1 MLKAWLNESMIDLFS
16 RAFLFLVKN
25 TRKDKKAADTI
36 GNKKRYCYN
45 RYVSILSIGGKRMLR
60 FFPQKNKYIQEKSEF
75 EFEPNG
81 EIPKHIAVIMDG
93 NGRWAQNRRLPRV
106 AGHKEGMETVK
117 KVTKKASRLGVKV
130 LTLYAFSTENWKR
143 PQDEVSFLMQLPV
156 DFFDTFVPELIEEN
170 VKVNV
175 MGYQEFLPE
184 HTQDAVKRAIEQT
197 KENTGMVLNFALNYG
212 SRAEIVT
219 AVQEIAEK
227 AAAKELEPEAIDE
240 AVIADHLMTRFL
252 PAELR
257 DPELVIRTSGEER
270 ISNFLLWQIAYSELY
285 FTKALW
291 PDFDGNH
298 LETAIA
304 SYQNRDRRF
313 GGVKKVNKEDQK

>member
-1 MLKAWLNESMIDLFS
+1 
-16 RAFLFLVKN
+16 
-25 TRKDKKAADTI
+25 
-36 GNKKRYCYN
+36 
-45 RYVSILSIGGKRMLR
+45 MLR

-75 EFEPNG
+75 QFNSEG
-81 EIPKHIAVIMDG
+81 KIPQHVAIIMDG

-117 KVTKKASRLGVKV
+117 KVTKVASGLGVKV

-143 PQDEVSFLMQLPV
+143 PKDEVNFLMQLPV
-156 DFFDTFVPELIEEN
+156 DFFDTFVPELIKEN
-170 VKVNV
+170 VKVHV
-175 MGYQEFLPE
+175 MGYENVLPS
-184 HTQDAVKRAIEQT
+184 HTQDAVRRAIEQT

-219 AVQEIAEK
+219 AVKEIAAEISNQ
-227 AAAKELEPEAIDE
+227 ELAVEAIDE
-240 AVIADHLMTRFL
+240 EKIADHLMTGFM
-252 PAELR
+252 PNELR

-298 LETAIA
+298 LKEAIA

-313 GGVKKVNKEDQK
+313 GGVKKLDKNEEDQS